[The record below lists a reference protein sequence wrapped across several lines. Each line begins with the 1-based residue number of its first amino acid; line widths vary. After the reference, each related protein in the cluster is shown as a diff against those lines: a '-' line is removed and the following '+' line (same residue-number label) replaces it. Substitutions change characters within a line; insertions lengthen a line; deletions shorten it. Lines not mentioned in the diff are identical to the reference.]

1 VRISFNDF
9 DGRIYDCW
17 LRCKCI
23 PAIWNCTLQI
33 YGVQFHP
40 EVDLTDNGKT
50 MMHNF
55 LFDIAG
61 CKGSYSL
68 ASRKESCIKY
78 IRETVGKHKVLVLVF
93 AISLFRYCVVITRAG
108 GS

>member
-1 VRISFNDF
+1 
-9 DGRIYDCW
+9 
-17 LRCKCI
+17 LLCKRFF
-23 PAIWNCTLQI
+23 PALWNRTLQI
-33 YGVQFHP
+33 FGVQFHP
-40 EVDLTDNGKT
+40 EVDLTDSGKT

-78 IRETVGKHKVLVLVF
+78 IRETVGKQKVLVLVF
-93 AISLFRYCVVITRAG
+93 CSCYLRYYRHITDNFTEVAVFCKL
-108 GS
+108 SVC

>member
-1 VRISFNDF
+1 MCV
-9 DGRIYDCW
+9 
-17 LRCKCI
+17 
-23 PAIWNCTLQI
+23 AAAVWNHSLQL

-40 EVDLTDNGKT
+40 EVDLTDNGKAI
-50 MMHNF
+50 MRNF

-78 IRETVGKHKVLVLVF
+78 IQETVGKNKVLV
-93 AISLFRYCVVITRAG
+93 
-108 GS
+108 